1 MPKSLEEALEFSEV
15 EMESSLEISGKG
27 EEKTSHHKTVSS
39 HVSHTHSA
47 HSLPLTSVGV
57 SSKSDSPQGT
67 LKPGKGTAS
76 TDGFAASRL
85 LGMESKTY
93 ANLLFPELATFDN
106 GDALLDSSDE
116 DKDKERPL
124 GESTVQKLIGDERH
138 EEVEI
143 LVARGQKLT
152 TLDTAKG
159 ACNWQAF
166 KALSSL
172 SLSHNMITDI
182 TPLLVLAPTLTD
194 VNLSFNRITDLSPI
208 FSCKALR
215 RLWAA
220 HNFVRCITGVR
231 NCQRLEIL
239 SLFQNCLR
247 GPFSSLANEISHLP
261 CLLELDLD
269 ANPFISSAASA
280 DGEPTDGEGEPPGGT
295 SCGPE
300 KEDRRNHF
308 AQEGA
313 RNGSRSSSA
322 VSSSLQDSKD
332 KLDLLLQCC
341 PTLCRLDGVPVSRLK
356 ILTQEKSSDT
366 KALACSSKRRREQEE
381 ASDHGYRYA
390 SSRSPRHGLSPGSPA
405 KCPRLEAQT
414 PEARESL
421 ATHVASRRARFASRE
436 AASPADSLRAE
447 PGDES
452 DTAEEF
458 FGSGP
463 DEHLAW
469 EEVPQE
475 AEQPSLASLKRTV
488 KLLKQENQNMYGL
501 MEENARL
508 RMELRLGPTR
518 FLKACARRNVQLF
531 SQSLAGGDGAF
542 AVPELRCFSARG
554 VGSRDLPEKPAS
566 ASNSTERPKP
576 RPSTALPSLLPS
588 AADSSNGQ
596 ETGSPSPSRSARP
609 PTPTPASTATAL
621 LPQDARPYHLPLET
635 SNRTAEARSVSP
647 SVAEGES
654 RPPHLPR
661 CRGREPYIR
670 SRDGGEQ
677 ETEKGDA
684 EPSEYPVDEGESEQI
699 VREREED
706 AQEQREAMEA
716 ETDMLRWENGV
727 LRKRLER
734 LVAYVELLRQ
744 DLDASRR
751 TRPASYPEQNQDSS
765 AFRGAS
771 NNARHA
777 SNASSLVGMSERGS
791 SACASSPFSRPR
803 VAPHLRG
810 FEARSTEETTAAPL
824 TEDDECPSPSTLFA
838 LLADPPATKAVALAS
853 KASLALARTAA
864 EDASRESETQRDC
877 GHSACLPQPTKVRHV
892 PSEGKEREG
901 KMTAFQR
908 ERSEN
913 ANTELSLRARRGDAE
928 DGDTEQGEGGRKECE
943 KREDNESGAV
953 GEKSADADLEALLKR
968 NEENLK
974 ALRQD
979 LRETEKILSRPA
991 SAASTGVPLR
1001 SRHRSSAPSSSA
1013 AVPGTP
1019 PRQPASASP
1028 SAPSLPRLPT
1038 SQGAKK
1044 SAKLDKAASLSS
1056 LSSFSSLPSHSSL
1069 SFAPLASPLSARPLQ
1084 TESGEAARAGLSM
1097 RLSRRLCP
1105 PASGAEKESDRGE
1118 QKGEKKGEKKAVL
1131 PSRSS
1136 TVLSSAGS
1144 RLLKN
1149 VSGSFSDPPQSRP
1162 PSLPGV
1168 RKASPAPSVST
1179 DRKSESPLKS
1189 LPRGEKERARISPGS
1204 TSLNSLSSKYE
1215 QPHASDQ
1222 KRAAASVAAYDS
1234 RASHSSVSSLVSKRP
1249 SVSGNANCG
1258 VGRRL
1263 CSPSRAVE
1271 RRAEEKREE
1280 KGKLCR

>member
-1 MPKSLEEALEFSEV
+1 
-15 EMESSLEISGKG
+15 
-27 EEKTSHHKTVSS
+27 
-39 HVSHTHSA
+39 
-47 HSLPLTSVGV
+47 
-57 SSKSDSPQGT
+57 
-67 LKPGKGTAS
+67 
-76 TDGFAASRL
+76 
-85 LGMESKTY
+85 MESKTY

-531 SQSLAGGDGAF
+531 SQSLA
-542 AVPELRCFSARG
+542 
-554 VGSRDLPEKPAS
+554 
-566 ASNSTERPKP
+566 
-576 RPSTALPSLLPS
+576 
-588 AADSSNGQ
+588 
-596 ETGSPSPSRSARP
+596 ARP